1 MNLSFKKIIK
11 YSKNSKVQ
19 LAVIILLG
27 FIFRLYRIGNP
38 LLDWHAFRQADTAS
52 VTQRYVD
59 EGINL
64 LQPKYHDL
72 SNIQSGL
79 ENPEGYR
86 MVEFPIINGLI
97 AFIIRVLPQADLELT
112 SRFFSIL
119 ASVGTMIFLYKFV
132 RQLSNHAN
140 AVISVAF
147 FSFLPFSIY
156 YSRVVLP
163 EPYLLLFST
172 ASLSLFISY
181 LKTEKIKYWW
191 FSLIFLI
198 LSFLLKPFV
207 AFFAPVYLT
216 LILVFN
222 KELLKKIST
231 YLFPIIA
238 IIPFFLWRR
247 WISNFPE
254 GIPASDWLFNSD
266 GIRLRPAWFRWIFW
280 ERLTVL
286 IGGFVAPIYTVFNI
300 RKINRD
306 FYILASWWLG
316 FLMYLVLI
324 ATGNVRHDYYQV
336 IMLPCISYTFSRGI
350 LLMNV
355 FINSYLKKKKVKY
368 RKYISLIICIII
380 FFITVFL
387 SWIKVRGYFN
397 VNNWEYQKAGVE
409 ANLLLPK
416 EAVVIAPANGDT
428 LFLFQTKRSGWP
440 IGYYI
445 PQKIEA
451 GATHYISVNTD
462 KETQELETKFH
473 TIKKTDEFVI
483 IDLTKPRDNK

>member
-1 MNLSFKKIIK
+1 MKLNFKKITK

-59 EGINL
+59 EGIDL
-64 LQPKYHDL
+64 LRPKYHDL

-86 MVEFPIINGLI
+86 MVEFPLINGLI
-97 AFIIRVLPQADLELT
+97 ASIIRVLPLADLELT

-119 ASVGTMIFLYKFV
+119 ASVGTMIFLYKFIK
-132 RQLSNHAN
+132 QLSNHTN

-172 ASLSLFISY
+172 ASLSFFIAY
-181 LKTEKIKYWW
+181 LKTEKMKNWW

-222 KELLKKIST
+222 KNILKKIST
-231 YLFPIIA
+231 YLFPILA

-254 GIPASDWLFNSD
+254 GIPANDWLFNSD

-286 IGGFVAPIYTVFNI
+286 IGGFVAPIFAFFNI
-300 RKINRD
+300 KKINRD
-306 FYILASWWLG
+306 FYILASWWFG
-316 FLMYLVLI
+316 FLVYLILI

-336 IMLPCISYTFSRGI
+336 IMIPCISYTFARGL
-350 LLMNV
+350 LLMNKYLDS
-355 FINSYLKKKKVKY
+355 FIKRKKIKHSKEISLALCSLLFLLTVMISWQKVK
-368 RKYISLIICIII
+368 
-380 FFITVFL
+380 
-387 SWIKVRGYFN
+387 GYFN
-397 VNNWEYQKAGVE
+397 INNWEYQKAGEEV
-409 ANLLLPK
+409 NQLLPK
-416 EAVVIAPANGDT
+416 EAIVIAPANGDT

-445 PQKIEA
+445 PEKIEA
-451 GATHYISVNTD
+451 GATHYISTNSN
-462 KETQELETKFH
+462 KETNELESKYH
-473 TIKKTDEFVI
+473 TIKKTSEYVLL
-483 IDLTKPRDNK
+483 DLTKPKDS